1 MKRAWR
7 PAAVGLVVLVA
18 TSALLLSG
26 CGTVAEKVGPQSSV
40 GGLSGTTPSNTE
52 GGIPGDVEAA
62 KQQAIEAA
70 RAANLAAINAAI
82 QVYYA
87 SEEKWP
93 TSVNQLV
100 PQYLPKLPMDPGGGT
115 YYIQTVAGQA
125 QAAVR

>member
-7 PAAVGLVVLVA
+7 PAALGLVVLVA
-18 TSALLLSG
+18 TSAVLLSG

-40 GGLSGTTPSNTE
+40 GGLSGTTPSDTE

-115 YYIQTVAGQA
+115 YYIQMVGGQA